1 MFLSKSILAAIAL
14 GAVNALPAITIEK
27 RATDNSNLIA
37 KLKTDPT
44 AAKQFQDLLSNNGK
58 PLSAADQQAA
68 AVYDFNKNRVPI
80 PGTQGG
86 SLNDVSNLR
95 PTNHE
100 INFLTFAHRPT
111 ATASPS

>member
-1 MFLSKSILAAIAL
+1 MFLFKSILAALAL
-14 GAVNALPAITIEK
+14 GAVNALPATTIEK
-27 RATDNSNLIA
+27 RATDNSKLIA

-44 AAKQFQDLLSNNGK
+44 AVKQFQDLLSNNGK
-58 PLSAADQQAA
+58 PLSAKDQQAA

-86 SLNDVSNLR
+86 SINNVSNLR

-100 INFLTFAHRPT
+100 MKLLTFAHRPT
-111 ATASPS
+111 ATTSQF